1 MSANPDH
8 LDYVEVQRLL
18 SFVKSHNPVI
28 IGGQSINIYAFM
40 YEGANPELD
49 RLGPLTSKDV
59 DFYENDA
66 AAATL
71 AESLEGGKLDRP
83 KPDEFTPEAAKV
95 TGVLGTKPVQVDFM
109 RSIKGVKAEK
119 VPERALRVIDPQE
132 PDTVLILM
140 HPVDCLRSRLANIN
154 DLHRTDE
161 NTLKQAEASVHILDL
176 FISQELADADGG
188 AKRVTRVAQELEY
201 ILTDMHYG
209 KTSHHDFGE
218 RIQPLEILRKLS
230 NEDRL
235 DERWRTMTLAGIIS
249 RCEQKEEVEV
259 ARRSRI
265 PGR

>member
-8 LDYVEVQRLL
+8 LDYLEVQQLL

-28 IGGQSINIYAFM
+28 IGGQSINIYALM
-40 YEGANPELD
+40 YEGANPDLD
-49 RLGPLTSKDV
+49 KLGPLTSKDV

-66 AAATL
+66 AAAML
-71 AESLEGGKLDRP
+71 AQSLEDGKIERP
-83 KPDEFTPEAAKV
+83 KPDDFTPEAAKV
-95 TGVLGTKPVQVDFM
+95 TGVLGEKPVQVDFM

-119 VPERALRVIDPQE
+119 VPSRALRISDPFDPNTE
-132 PDTVLILM
+132 LVLM

-154 DLHRTDE
+154 DLRRNDD
-161 NTLKQAEASVHILDL
+161 NTVKQAEASVHILDL
-176 FISQELADADGG
+176 FISQELADPDG
-188 AKRVTRVAQELEY
+188 AKRVTRVAQELEH

-209 KTSHHDFGE
+209 KASHHEFGD
-218 RIQPLEILRKLS
+218 RIQALDVLRKLS

-235 DERWRTMTLAGIIS
+235 DERWRTLTLAGIIS

-259 ARRSRI
+259 ARRNRT